1 MIFLNPVDTGIAE
14 AFARWRSLGGAFFF
28 INLSEIAGPTAT
40 AGLTLIVALILF
52 LRRRFAAIAG
62 LAIAVG
68 GANAAWV
75 IIKALIDRPRPPL
88 RLASFLEPGSSFPS
102 GHATNAFALATF
114 FALLAYAHLP
124 KGWARTML
132 MSLAFLLAALVAF
145 GRVYLGVHYV
155 SDVVAGA
162 LLGVLFGYLGSMAQ
176 ANLERIA
183 RRLVRR

>member
-28 INLSEIAGPTAT
+28 INLSEIARPTAT

-75 IIKALIDRPRPPL
+75 IIKALIDRPRPPM
-88 RLASFLEPGSSFPS
+88 FP
-102 GHATNAFALATF
+102 
-114 FALLAYAHLP
+114 
-124 KGWARTML
+124 
-132 MSLAFLLAALVAF
+132 
-145 GRVYLGVHYV
+145 
-155 SDVVAGA
+155 
-162 LLGVLFGYLGSMAQ
+162 
-176 ANLERIA
+176 
-183 RRLVRR
+183 